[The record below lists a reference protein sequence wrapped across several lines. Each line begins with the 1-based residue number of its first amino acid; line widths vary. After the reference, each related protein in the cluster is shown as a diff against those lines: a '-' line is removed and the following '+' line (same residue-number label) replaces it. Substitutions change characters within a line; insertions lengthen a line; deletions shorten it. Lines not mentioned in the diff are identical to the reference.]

1 MKWPEK
7 LKALPIF
14 SHLDKVTETLSVSNA
29 LLEAAPGVG
38 KTTLVPLALLDAS
51 FVSKKIIMLE
61 PRRLAARAAC
71 SIMSSYLGEEPGG
84 TVGYR
89 TKLDTK
95 VSKATKIEI
104 VTDGVFTRIIQ
115 NDPELKDYSVVIFDE
130 FHERSLQNDL
140 GFVLTMDVQ
149 ENFRPDLRLLLM
161 SATPDPSFLERCN
174 TFKALS
180 VPGKMFPVEI
190 GYLPPNYGEKLEA
203 AASRAVKRLLNEAE
217 GDVLVFLPG
226 LAEIENTRRAL
237 GIIGGVEILTLH
249 GSLTKEEQDRVLFP
263 GEGRRVIL
271 SSAIAESSLTVPNVR
286 CVVDS
291 GLSRFSVYDPASA
304 IDRLET
310 RSSDL
315 GTVTQRTGRAG
326 RTAPGRV
333 IRLWEKGT
341 ENSRP
346 QAAEPEIARADLCS
360 VCLSLAVWGENNYD
374 RLKWPVSPKKEMMD
388 QARELL
394 IFLGALDTDGKAT
407 EKGKRM
413 EALPLHPRLASM
425 LLRAKFEGALRKAAR
440 LASLLESGEMVRG
453 DLEALLKG
461 KLSQTAERSS
471 ERLIRLMKAAGEDR
485 KNMPAGRLVSWAFP
499 DRIAQKRESGSF
511 LLRNGKGGALTF
523 EGGLSRCEYIA
534 VASLEGKTG
543 NAKIHSAAELTLS
556 EITEDFASFFSVQEK
571 IIWEEKRKKALT
583 VKETKLGEITVKRE
597 EKKGGSEEES
607 ALLLAKLLEE
617 GLRPLKWTDAARS
630 FMERAECA
638 HVKLGSDWPSYNME
652 QLATDARDWFL
663 PALSG
668 LNSFDQAAEA
678 DLLTALKSRL
688 GSRSREIEKLFPK
701 TLPLPSGRSAKI
713 DYSDPNNPTLSSY
726 LQDFYGMDY
735 NPSIAG
741 GAVKLRIELLN
752 PAGRPV
758 QVTSDLANFWK
769 NSYPM
774 IRKELKGRYPKHN
787 WPEEP
792 ALGDKRLK
800 SSKKV
805 LK

>member
-14 SHLDKVTETLSVSNA
+14 SHLDTVTETLSVSNA

-38 KTTLVPLALLDAS
+38 KTTLVPLALLDAP

-95 VSKATKIEI
+95 VSGSTRIEI

-140 GFVLTMDVQ
+140 GFVLTMEVQ

-161 SATPDPSFLERCN
+161 SATPDPTFLERCN

-190 GYLPPNYGEKLEA
+190 GYLPPDYGEKLEA

-217 GDVLVFLPG
+217 GDILVFLPG
-226 LAEIENTRRAL
+226 LAEIENTKRAL
-237 GIIGGVEILTLH
+237 GIIGGVDILTLH

-346 QAAEPEIARADLCS
+346 RAAEPEIARADLSS

-394 IFLGALDTDGKAT
+394 ISLGALDTDGKAT
-407 EKGKRM
+407 EKGKKM
-413 EALPLHPRLASM
+413 EALPLHPRLAGM
-425 LLRAKFEGALRKAAR
+425 LLCAKKEGALRKAAR

-471 ERLIRLMKAAGEDR
+471 ERLIRLMKGTVEDR
-485 KNMPAGRLVSWAFP
+485 KEMPAGRLVSWAFP

-523 EGGLSRCEYIA
+523 EGGLSRCGYIA
-534 VASLEGKTG
+534 AASLEGKTG

-597 EKKGGSEEES
+597 EKNTGSVEES
-607 ALLLAKLLEE
+607 ALLLVKLLEE
-617 GLRPLKWTDAARS
+617 GLRPLKWIDAASS
-630 FMERAECA
+630 FVERAECA

-652 QLATDARDWFL
+652 QLATDAREWLL

-688 GSRSREIEKLFPK
+688 GSRSREMEKLFPK
-701 TLPLPSGRSAKI
+701 TLPLPSGRIAKI
-713 DYSDPNNPTLSSY
+713 DYSDPNNPMLSSY

-735 NPSIAG
+735 NPSIAD

-769 NSYPM
+769 TSYPM

-800 SSKKV
+800 KPKKC
-805 LK
+805 

>member
-7 LKALPIF
+7 LEALPIF
-14 SHLDKVTETLSVSNA
+14 GRLDAVTEALSVSNL

-38 KTTLVPLALLDAS
+38 KTTLVPLSLLDAP

-95 VSKATKIEI
+95 ISKATRIEI

-115 NDPELKDYSVVIFDE
+115 NDPELRDYSAVIFDE

-140 GFVLTMDVQ
+140 GFVLTLEVQ
-149 ENFRPDLRLLLM
+149 ENLRPDLRLLLM

-190 GYLPPNYGEKLEA
+190 EYLPPNYGERLETS
-203 AASRAVKRLLNEAE
+203 ASRAVKRLLCEAE

-226 LAEIENTRRAL
+226 LAEIENTKRAL
-237 GIIGGVEILTLH
+237 GDIGSVEVLTLH
-249 GSLTKEEQDRVLFP
+249 GSLKKEEQDRVLFP
-263 GEGRRVIL
+263 GGRRRVIL

-291 GLSRFSVYDPASA
+291 GLSRFSVYDPVSA
-304 IDRLET
+304 FERLET

-315 GTVTQRTGRAG
+315 GTMTQRTGRAG
-326 RTAPGRV
+326 RTAPGKV

-341 ENSRP
+341 ENARP
-346 QAAEPEIARADLCS
+346 KTAEPEIARADLSS
-360 VCLSLAVWGENNYD
+360 VCLSLAVWGEKNYD
-374 RLKWPVSPKKEMMD
+374 SLKWPVSPKKETMD

-394 IFLGALDTDGKAT
+394 VSLGALDRDGKAT

-413 EALPLHPRLASM
+413 EALPIHPRLASM
-425 LLRAKFEGALRKAAR
+425 LLRASKEGALRKAAR
-440 LASLLESGEMVRG
+440 LASLLESGEAVRG

-461 KLSQTAERSS
+461 KLSLTAERSS
-471 ERLIRLMKAAGEDR
+471 ERLIRLMKVTGEDK
-485 KNMPAGRLVSWAFP
+485 KNISAGRLVSWAFP

-523 EGGLSRCEYIA
+523 EGGLSECEYIA
-534 VASLEGKTG
+534 AASLEGKTG
-543 NAKIHSAAELTLS
+543 NAKIHSAAELTFS
-556 EITEDFASFFSVQEK
+556 EITADFAPFFSAREK
-571 IIWEEKRKKALT
+571 VVWEEKRQKAVT
-583 VKETKLGEITVKRE
+583 VKETRLGEITVKRE
-597 EKKGGSEEES
+597 ENKAGSEEES
-607 ALLLAKLLEE
+607 ALLLEKILEE
-617 GLRPLKWTDAARS
+617 GLRPLNWTDAARS

-638 HVKLGSDWPSYNME
+638 HVKLGSDWPSFKLE
-652 QLATDARDWFL
+652 QLKADAGEWLL

-668 LNSFDQAAEA
+668 RNSFDKAAEA
-678 DLLTALKSRL
+678 DLLTALKGRL
-688 GSRSREIEKLFPK
+688 GSRSREMDKLFPK
-701 TLPLPSGRSAKI
+701 TLTLPSGKAAKI
-713 DYSDPNNPTLSSY
+713 DYSDPDNPTLSSY
-726 LQDFYGMDY
+726 LQDFYGMDF

-741 GAVKLRIELLN
+741 GAIKLRIELLN

-769 NSYPM
+769 NSYPI

>member
-14 SHLDKVTETLSVSNA
+14 SHLDTVTETLSVSNA

-38 KTTLVPLALLDAS
+38 KTTLVPLSLLDAP
-51 FVSKKIIMLE
+51 FVTKKIIMLE

-95 VSKATKIEI
+95 ISKATKIEI

-115 NDPELKDYSVVIFDE
+115 NDPELRDYSVVIFDE

-140 GFVLTMDVQ
+140 GFVLTMEVQ

-161 SATPDPSFLERCN
+161 SATPDPSFLERCG

-190 GYLPPNYGEKLEA
+190 GYLPPGYGEKLEA
-203 AASRAVKRLLNEAE
+203 ASSRAVKRLLNEAE

-226 LAEIENTRRAL
+226 LAEIENTKRAL
-237 GIIGGVEILTLH
+237 GDIGGVEILTLH

-346 QAAEPEIARADLCS
+346 RAAEPEIARADLSS

-394 IFLGALDTDGKAT
+394 ISLGALDTDGKAT
-407 EKGKRM
+407 EKGKKM

-425 LLRAKFEGALRKAAR
+425 LLRAKKEGALRKAAR

-471 ERLIRLMKAAGEDR
+471 ERLIRLMKGTVEDR
-485 KNMPAGRLVSWAFP
+485 KEMPAGRLVSWAFP

-523 EGGLSRCEYIA
+523 EGGLSRCGYIA
-534 VASLEGKTG
+534 AASLEGKTG

-597 EKKGGSEEES
+597 EKNTGSVEES
-607 ALLLAKLLEE
+607 ALLLVKLLEE
-617 GLRPLKWTDAARS
+617 GLRPLKWTDAASS
-630 FMERAECA
+630 FVERAECA

-652 QLATDARDWFL
+652 QLATDAREWLL

-688 GSRSREIEKLFPK
+688 GSRSREMEKLFPK
-701 TLPLPSGRSAKI
+701 TLPLPSGRIAKI

-769 NSYPM
+769 TSYPM

-800 SSKKV
+800 KPRKC
-805 LK
+805 

>member
-38 KTTLVPLALLDAS
+38 KTTLVPLALLDAP

-95 VSKATKIEI
+95 VSGSTRIEI

-140 GFVLTMDVQ
+140 GFVLTMEVQ

-326 RTAPGRV
+326 R
-333 IRLWEKGT
+333 
-341 ENSRP
+341 
-346 QAAEPEIARADLCS
+346 
-360 VCLSLAVWGENNYD
+360 
-374 RLKWPVSPKKEMMD
+374 
-388 QARELL
+388 
-394 IFLGALDTDGKAT
+394 
-407 EKGKRM
+407 
-413 EALPLHPRLASM
+413 
-425 LLRAKFEGALRKAAR
+425 
-440 LASLLESGEMVRG
+440 
-453 DLEALLKG
+453 
-461 KLSQTAERSS
+461 
-471 ERLIRLMKAAGEDR
+471 
-485 KNMPAGRLVSWAFP
+485 
-499 DRIAQKRESGSF
+499 
-511 LLRNGKGGALTF
+511 
-523 EGGLSRCEYIA
+523 
-534 VASLEGKTG
+534 
-543 NAKIHSAAELTLS
+543 
-556 EITEDFASFFSVQEK
+556 
-571 IIWEEKRKKALT
+571 
-583 VKETKLGEITVKRE
+583 
-597 EKKGGSEEES
+597 
-607 ALLLAKLLEE
+607 
-617 GLRPLKWTDAARS
+617 
-630 FMERAECA
+630 
-638 HVKLGSDWPSYNME
+638 
-652 QLATDARDWFL
+652 
-663 PALSG
+663 
-668 LNSFDQAAEA
+668 
-678 DLLTALKSRL
+678 
-688 GSRSREIEKLFPK
+688 
-701 TLPLPSGRSAKI
+701 
-713 DYSDPNNPTLSSY
+713 
-726 LQDFYGMDY
+726 
-735 NPSIAG
+735 
-741 GAVKLRIELLN
+741 
-752 PAGRPV
+752 
-758 QVTSDLANFWK
+758 
-769 NSYPM
+769 
-774 IRKELKGRYPKHN
+774 
-787 WPEEP
+787 
-792 ALGDKRLK
+792 
-800 SSKKV
+800 
-805 LK
+805 

>member
-38 KTTLVPLALLDAS
+38 KTTLVPLALLDAP

-95 VSKATKIEI
+95 VSGSTRIEI

-140 GFVLTMDVQ
+140 GFVLTMEVQ

-346 QAAEPEIARADLCS
+346 QAAEPEIARADLSS

-394 IFLGALDTDGKAT
+394 ISLGALDTDGKAT

-534 VASLEGKTG
+534 AASLEGKTG

-713 DYSDPNNPTLSSY
+713 DYSDPDNPTLSSY

>member
-38 KTTLVPLALLDAS
+38 KTTLVPLALLDAP

-95 VSKATKIEI
+95 VSGSTRIEI

-140 GFVLTMDVQ
+140 GFVLTMEVQ

-346 QAAEPEIARADLCS
+346 QAAEPEIARADLSS
-360 VCLSLAVWGENNYD
+360 VCLSLAVWGEKNYD

-394 IFLGALDTDGKAT
+394 ISLGALDTDGKAT

-534 VASLEGKTG
+534 AASLEGKTG

-597 EKKGGSEEES
+597 EKNTGSVEES
-607 ALLLAKLLEE
+607 ALLLVKLLEE

-652 QLATDARDWFL
+652 QLATDAREWLL

-713 DYSDPNNPTLSSY
+713 DYSDPDNPTLSSY

>member
-38 KTTLVPLALLDAS
+38 KTTLVPLALLDAP

-95 VSKATKIEI
+95 VSGSTRIEI

-115 NDPELKDYSVVIFDE
+115 DDPELKDYSVVIFDE

-140 GFVLTMDVQ
+140 GFVLTMEVQ

-346 QAAEPEIARADLCS
+346 QAAEPEIARADLSS

-394 IFLGALDTDGKAT
+394 ISLGALDTDGKAT

-440 LASLLESGEMVRG
+440 LASLLESGEAVRG

-485 KNMPAGRLVSWAFP
+485 KNIPAGRLVSWAFP

-534 VASLEGKTG
+534 AASLEGKAG

-617 GLRPLKWTDAARS
+617 GLRPLKWTDTARS

-713 DYSDPNNPTLSSY
+713 DYSDPDNPTLSSY

>member
-38 KTTLVPLALLDAS
+38 KTTLVPLALLDAP

-95 VSKATKIEI
+95 VSGSTRIEI

-140 GFVLTMDVQ
+140 GFVLTLEVQ

-190 GYLPPNYGEKLEA
+190 GYLPPGYGEKLEA
-203 AASRAVKRLLNEAE
+203 ASSRAVKRLLNEAE

-226 LAEIENTRRAL
+226 LAEIENTKRAL
-237 GIIGGVEILTLH
+237 GDIGGVEILTLH

-291 GLSRFSVYDPASA
+291 GLSRFSVYDPNSA
-304 IDRLET
+304 FERLET
-310 RSSDL
+310 HSSDL
-315 GTVTQRTGRAG
+315 GTITQRTGRAG

-346 QAAEPEIARADLCS
+346 QAAEPEIARADLSS

-394 IFLGALDTDGKAT
+394 ISLGALDTDGKAT
-407 EKGKRM
+407 EKGKKM

-425 LLRAKFEGALRKAAR
+425 LLRAKKEGVLRKAAR
-440 LASLLESGEMVRG
+440 LTSLLESGEAVRG

-461 KLSQTAERSS
+461 KLSQIAERSS
-471 ERLIRLMKAAGEDR
+471 ERLIRLMKTAGEDK
-485 KNMPAGRLVSWAFP
+485 KNIPAGRLVSWAFP

-534 VASLEGKTG
+534 AASLEGKTG
-543 NAKIHSAAELTLS
+543 NAKIHSAAELTLD
-556 EITEDFASFFSVQEK
+556 EITADFASFFSIQEN

-607 ALLLAKLLEE
+607 ALLLEKLLEE

-638 HVKLGSDWPSYNME
+638 HVKLGPGWPSYNME
-652 QLATDARDWFL
+652 QLKKDATDWLL

-668 LNSFDQAAEA
+668 RNSFDRAAEA
-678 DLLTALKSRL
+678 DLLTALKGRL

-701 TLPLPSGRSAKI
+701 TLPLPSGRIAKI
-713 DYSDPNNPTLSSY
+713 DYSDPDNPTLSSY

-741 GAVKLRIELLN
+741 GAVKLRVELLN

-769 NSYPM
+769 NSYPI

-800 SSKKV
+800 KPKKC
-805 LK
+805 

>member
-7 LKALPIF
+7 LEALPIF
-14 SHLDKVTETLSVSNA
+14 GRLDAVTEALSVSNL

-38 KTTLVPLALLDAS
+38 KTTLVPLSLLDAP

-95 VSKATKIEI
+95 ISKATRIEI

-115 NDPELKDYSVVIFDE
+115 NDPELRDYSAVIFDE

-140 GFVLTMDVQ
+140 GFVLTLEVQ
-149 ENFRPDLRLLLM
+149 ENLRPDLRLLLM
-161 SATPDPSFLERCN
+161 SATPDASFLERCGA
-174 TFKALS
+174 FKALS
-180 VPGKMFPVEI
+180 VPGKMFPVEVE
-190 GYLPPNYGEKLEA
+190 YLPPDYGERLETS
-203 AASRAVKRLLNEAE
+203 ASRAVKRLLCEAE

-226 LAEIENTRRAL
+226 LAEIENTKRAL
-237 GIIGGVEILTLH
+237 GDIGSVEVLTLH
-249 GSLTKEEQDRVLFP
+249 GSLKKEEQDRVLFP
-263 GEGRRVIL
+263 GGRRRVIL

-291 GLSRFSVYDPASA
+291 GLSRFSVYDPVSA
-304 IDRLET
+304 FERLET

-315 GTVTQRTGRAG
+315 GTMTQRTGRAG
-326 RTAPGRV
+326 RTAPGKV

-341 ENSRP
+341 ENARP
-346 QAAEPEIARADLCS
+346 KTAEPEIARADLSS
-360 VCLSLAVWGENNYD
+360 VCLSLAVWGEKNYD
-374 RLKWPVSPKKEMMD
+374 SLKWPVSPKKETMD

-394 IFLGALDTDGKAT
+394 VSLGALDRDGKAT

-413 EALPLHPRLASM
+413 EALPIHPRLASM
-425 LLRAKFEGALRKAAR
+425 LLRASKEGALRKAAR
-440 LASLLESGEMVRG
+440 LASLLESGEAVRG

-461 KLSQTAERSS
+461 KLSLTAERSS
-471 ERLIRLMKAAGEDR
+471 ERLIRLMKVTGEDK
-485 KNMPAGRLVSWAFP
+485 KNISAGRLVSWAFP

-523 EGGLSRCEYIA
+523 EGGLSECEYIA
-534 VASLEGKTG
+534 AASLEGKTG
-543 NAKIHSAAELTLS
+543 NAKIHSAAELTFS
-556 EITEDFASFFSVQEK
+556 EITADFAPFFSAREK
-571 IIWEEKRKKALT
+571 VVWEEKRQKAVT
-583 VKETKLGEITVKRE
+583 VKETRLGEITVKRE
-597 EKKGGSEEES
+597 ENKAGSEEES
-607 ALLLAKLLEE
+607 ALLLEKILEE
-617 GLRPLKWTDAARS
+617 GLRPLNWTDAARS

-638 HVKLGSDWPSYNME
+638 HVKLGSDWPSFKLE
-652 QLATDARDWFL
+652 QLKADAGEWLL

-668 LNSFDQAAEA
+668 RNSFDKAAEA
-678 DLLTALKSRL
+678 DLLTALKGRL
-688 GSRSREIEKLFPK
+688 GSRSREMDKLFPK
-701 TLPLPSGRSAKI
+701 TLTLPSGKAAKI
-713 DYSDPNNPTLSSY
+713 DYSDPDNPTLSSY
-726 LQDFYGMDY
+726 LQDFYGMDF

-741 GAVKLRIELLN
+741 GAIKLRIELLN

-758 QVTSDLANFWK
+758 QVTSDLAYFWK
-769 NSYPM
+769 NSYPI

>member
-14 SHLDKVTETLSVSNA
+14 SHLDTVTETLSVSNA

-38 KTTLVPLALLDAS
+38 KTTLVPLALLDAP

-95 VSKATKIEI
+95 VSGSTMIEI

-140 GFVLTMDVQ
+140 GFVLTMEVQ

-190 GYLPPNYGEKLEA
+190 GYLPPDYGEKLEA

-217 GDVLVFLPG
+217 GDILVFLPG
-226 LAEIENTRRAL
+226 LAEIENTKRAL
-237 GIIGGVEILTLH
+237 GIVGGVDILTLH

-346 QAAEPEIARADLCS
+346 RAAEPEIARADLSS

-394 IFLGALDTDGKAT
+394 ISLGALDTDGKAT

-413 EALPLHPRLASM
+413 EALPLHPRLAGM
-425 LLRAKFEGALRKAAR
+425 LLRAKKEGALRKAAR

-471 ERLIRLMKAAGEDR
+471 ERLIRLMKGTVEDR
-485 KNMPAGRLVSWAFP
+485 KEMPAGRLVSWAFP

-523 EGGLSRCEYIA
+523 EGGLSRCGYIA
-534 VASLEGKTG
+534 AASLEGKTG

-597 EKKGGSEEES
+597 EKNTGSVEES
-607 ALLLAKLLEE
+607 ALLLVKLLEE
-617 GLRPLKWTDAARS
+617 GLRPLKWTDAASS
-630 FMERAECA
+630 FVERAECA

-652 QLATDARDWFL
+652 QLATDAREWLL

-688 GSRSREIEKLFPK
+688 GSRSREMEKLFPK
-701 TLPLPSGRSAKI
+701 TLPLPSGRIAKI

-769 NSYPM
+769 TSYPM

-800 SSKKV
+800 KPKKC
-805 LK
+805 

>member
-7 LKALPIF
+7 LIALPIF

-38 KTTLVPLALLDAS
+38 KTTLVPLALLDAP

-95 VSKATKIEI
+95 VSGSTRIEI

-140 GFVLTMDVQ
+140 GFVLTMEVQ

-346 QAAEPEIARADLCS
+346 QAAEPEIARADLSS

-394 IFLGALDTDGKAT
+394 ISLGALDTDGKAT

-534 VASLEGKTG
+534 AASLEGKTG

-583 VKETKLGEITVKRE
+583 VKETKFGEITLKRE

-607 ALLLAKLLEE
+607 ALLLEKLLEE

-713 DYSDPNNPTLSSY
+713 DYSDPDNPTLSSY

>member
-38 KTTLVPLALLDAS
+38 KTTLVPLALLDAP

-95 VSKATKIEI
+95 VSGSTRIEI

-140 GFVLTMDVQ
+140 GFVLTMEVQ

-346 QAAEPEIARADLCS
+346 QAAEPEIARADLSS
-360 VCLSLAVWGENNYD
+360 VCLSLAVWGEKNYD

-394 IFLGALDTDGKAT
+394 ISLGALDTDGKAT

-534 VASLEGKTG
+534 AASLEGKTG

-607 ALLLAKLLEE
+607 ALLLEKLLEE
-617 GLRPLKWTDAARS
+617 GLRPLKWTDAASS
-630 FMERAECA
+630 FVERAECA
-638 HVKLGSDWPSYNME
+638 HVKLGSDWPSYNRE
-652 QLATDARDWFL
+652 QLATDAREWLL

-713 DYSDPNNPTLSSY
+713 DYSDPDNPTLSSY

>member
-14 SHLDKVTETLSVSNA
+14 SHLDTVTETLSVSNA

-38 KTTLVPLALLDAS
+38 KTTLVPLALLDAP

-95 VSKATKIEI
+95 VSGSTRIEI

-140 GFVLTMDVQ
+140 GFVLTMEVQ

-346 QAAEPEIARADLCS
+346 QAAEPEIARADLSS
-360 VCLSLAVWGENNYD
+360 VCLSLAVWGEKNYD

-394 IFLGALDTDGKAT
+394 ISLGALDTDGKAT

-534 VASLEGKTG
+534 AASLEGKTG

-607 ALLLAKLLEE
+607 ALLLEKLLEE

-713 DYSDPNNPTLSSY
+713 DYSDPDNPTLSSY

>member
-14 SHLDKVTETLSVSNA
+14 SHLDTVTETLSVSNA

-38 KTTLVPLALLDAS
+38 KTTLVPLALLDAP

-95 VSKATKIEI
+95 VSGSTRIEI

-140 GFVLTMDVQ
+140 GFVLTMEVQ

-346 QAAEPEIARADLCS
+346 QAAEPEIARADLSS
-360 VCLSLAVWGENNYD
+360 VCLSLAVWGEKNYD

-394 IFLGALDTDGKAT
+394 ISLGALDTDGKAT

-413 EALPLHPRLASM
+413 EALPLHPRLAGM

-534 VASLEGKTG
+534 AASLEGKTG

-607 ALLLAKLLEE
+607 ALLLEKLLEE
-617 GLRPLKWTDAARS
+617 GLRPLKWTDAASS
-630 FMERAECA
+630 FVERAECA

-652 QLATDARDWFL
+652 QLATDAREWLL

-688 GSRSREIEKLFPK
+688 GSRSREMEKLFPK

-769 NSYPM
+769 TSYPM

>member
-38 KTTLVPLALLDAS
+38 KTTLVPLALLDAP

-95 VSKATKIEI
+95 VSGSTMIEI

-140 GFVLTMDVQ
+140 GFVLTMEVQ

-237 GIIGGVEILTLH
+237 GIIGGVDILTLH

-346 QAAEPEIARADLCS
+346 RAAEPEIARADLSS

-394 IFLGALDTDGKAT
+394 ISLGALDTDGKAT

-471 ERLIRLMKAAGEDR
+471 ERLIRLMKGTVEDR
-485 KNMPAGRLVSWAFP
+485 KEMPAGRLVSWAFP

-534 VASLEGKTG
+534 AASLEGKTG

-607 ALLLAKLLEE
+607 ALLLEKLLEE

-652 QLATDARDWFL
+652 QLATDAREWLL

-688 GSRSREIEKLFPK
+688 GSRSREMEKLFPK

-769 NSYPM
+769 TSYPM

>member
-14 SHLDKVTETLSVSNA
+14 SHLDTVTETLSVSNA

-38 KTTLVPLALLDAS
+38 KTTLVPLSLLDAP

-115 NDPELKDYSVVIFDE
+115 NDPELRDYSVVIFDE

-140 GFVLTMDVQ
+140 GFVLTLEVQ

-161 SATPDPSFLERCN
+161 SATPDPSFLERCGA
-174 TFKALS
+174 FKALS
-180 VPGKMFPVEI
+180 VPGKMFPLEI
-190 GYLPPNYGEKLEA
+190 GYLPPNYGERLEA
-203 AASRAVKRLLNEAE
+203 AASRAVKRLLNEFE

-226 LAEIENTRRAL
+226 LAEIENTKRAL
-237 GIIGGVEILTLH
+237 GDIGGVEILTLH
-249 GSLTKEEQDRVLFP
+249 GSLKKEEQDRVLFP
-263 GEGRRVIL
+263 GDVRRVIL

-291 GLSRFSVYDPASA
+291 GLSRFSVYDPNSA
-304 IDRLET
+304 IERLET

-315 GTVTQRTGRAG
+315 GTITQRAGRAG

-346 QAAEPEIARADLCS
+346 QSAEPEIARADLSS
-360 VCLSLAVWGENNYD
+360 VCLSLAVWGEKNFE
-374 RLKWPVSPKKEMMD
+374 RLKWPVFPKKEMMD
-388 QARELL
+388 QAKELL
-394 IFLGALDTDGKAT
+394 ISLGALDPEGGATNLGK
-407 EKGKRM
+407 KM
-413 EALPLHPRLASM
+413 EALPLHPRLAGM
-425 LLRAKFEGALRKAAR
+425 LLRAKKEGALKKAAR
-440 LASLLESGEMVRG
+440 LAACLEGDNDVKG
-453 DLEALLKG
+453 DLEALLRE
-461 KLSQTAERSS
+461 KLIQTAERSS
-471 ERLIRLMKAAGEDR
+471 ERLFRLMNGAGED
-485 KNMPAGRLVSWAFP
+485 KAKISAGRLVSWAFP
-499 DRIAQKRESGSF
+499 DRIAKKRESGSF
-511 LLRNGKGGALTF
+511 LLRNGKGGVLAF
-523 EGGLSRCEYIA
+523 EGALSECEYIA
-534 VASLEGKTG
+534 AASLEGKVG
-543 NAKIHSAAELTLS
+543 NARIHSAAELTLD
-556 EITEDFASFFSVQEK
+556 EITEDFASFFSPQEK
-571 IIWEEKRKKALT
+571 IVWEEKRKKAVT

-597 EKKGGSEEES
+597 EKSGGSEGES
-607 ALLLAKLLEE
+607 ALLLEKLLEE

-638 HVKLGSDWPSYNME
+638 HVKLGSDWPSFKLE
-652 QLATDARDWFL
+652 QLLKDASDWLL

-668 LNSFDQAAEA
+668 LNSFDKAAEA
-678 DLLTALKSRL
+678 DLLTALKGRL
-688 GSRSREIEKLFPK
+688 GSGSREMEKLFPK
-701 TLPLPSGRSAKI
+701 TWPLPSGKIARI
-713 DYSDPNNPTLSSY
+713 DYSDPQNPTLSSY

-741 GAVKLRIELLN
+741 GAVKLRVELLN

-769 NSYPM
+769 NSYPI

-800 SSKKV
+800 KPKKC
-805 LK
+805 

>member
-14 SHLDKVTETLSVSNA
+14 SHLDTVTETLSVSNA

-38 KTTLVPLALLDAS
+38 KTTLVPLALLDAP

-95 VSKATKIEI
+95 VSGSTRIEI

-140 GFVLTMDVQ
+140 GFVLTMEVQ

-190 GYLPPNYGEKLEA
+190 GYLPPDYSEKLEA

-217 GDVLVFLPG
+217 GDILVFLPG
-226 LAEIENTRRAL
+226 LAEIENTKRAL
-237 GIIGGVEILTLH
+237 GIVGGVDILTLH

-346 QAAEPEIARADLCS
+346 RAAEPEIARADLSS

-394 IFLGALDTDGKAT
+394 ISLGALDTDGKAT
-407 EKGKRM
+407 EKGKKM
-413 EALPLHPRLASM
+413 EALPLHPRLAGM
-425 LLRAKFEGALRKAAR
+425 LLRAKKEGALRKAAR

-461 KLSQTAERSS
+461 KLSQIAERSS
-471 ERLIRLMKAAGEDR
+471 ERLIRLMKGTVEDR
-485 KNMPAGRLVSWAFP
+485 KEMPAGRLVSWAFP

-523 EGGLSRCEYIA
+523 EGGLSRCGYIA
-534 VASLEGKTG
+534 AASLEGKTG

-597 EKKGGSEEES
+597 EKNTGSVEES
-607 ALLLAKLLEE
+607 ALLLVKLLEE
-617 GLRPLKWTDAARS
+617 GLRPLKWTDAASS
-630 FMERAECA
+630 FVERAECA

-652 QLATDARDWFL
+652 QLATDAREWLL

-688 GSRSREIEKLFPK
+688 GSRSREMEKLFPK
-701 TLPLPSGRSAKI
+701 TLPLPSGRIAKI
-713 DYSDPNNPTLSSY
+713 DYSDPNNPMLSSY

-735 NPSIAG
+735 NPSIAD

-769 NSYPM
+769 TSYPM

-800 SSKKV
+800 KPKKC
-805 LK
+805 

>member
-7 LKALPIF
+7 LEALPIF
-14 SHLDKVTETLSVSNA
+14 GRLDAVTEALSVSNL

-38 KTTLVPLALLDAS
+38 KTTLVPLSLLDAP

-71 SIMSSYLGEEPGG
+71 SIMSSYLGEEPGC

-95 VSKATKIEI
+95 ISKATRIEI

-115 NDPELKDYSVVIFDE
+115 NDPELRDYSAVIFDE

-140 GFVLTMDVQ
+140 GFVLTLEVQ
-149 ENFRPDLRLLLM
+149 ENLRPDLRLLLM
-161 SATPDPSFLERCN
+161 SATPDPSFLERCGA
-174 TFKALS
+174 FKALS

-190 GYLPPNYGEKLEA
+190 EYLPPNYGERLETS
-203 AASRAVKRLLNEAE
+203 ASRAVKRLLNEAE

-226 LAEIENTRRAL
+226 LAEIENTKRAL
-237 GIIGGVEILTLH
+237 GDIGSVEVLTLH
-249 GSLTKEEQDRVLFP
+249 GSLKKEEQDRVLFP
-263 GEGRRVIL
+263 GGRRRVIL

-291 GLSRFSVYDPASA
+291 GLSRFSVYDPVSA
-304 IDRLET
+304 FERLET

-315 GTVTQRTGRAG
+315 GTMTQRTGRAG
-326 RTAPGRV
+326 RTAPGKV

-341 ENSRP
+341 ENARP
-346 QAAEPEIARADLCS
+346 KTAEPEIARADLSS
-360 VCLSLAVWGENNYD
+360 VFLSLAVWGEKNYD
-374 RLKWPVSPKKEMMD
+374 SLKWPVSPKKETMD

-394 IFLGALDTDGKAT
+394 VSLGALDRDGQAT

-413 EALPLHPRLASM
+413 EALPIHPRLASM
-425 LLRAKFEGALRKAAR
+425 LLRASKEGALRKAAR
-440 LASLLESGEMVRG
+440 LASLLESGEAVRG

-461 KLSQTAERSS
+461 KLSLTAERSS
-471 ERLIRLMKAAGEDR
+471 ERLIRLMKVTGEDK
-485 KNMPAGRLVSWAFP
+485 KNISAGRLVSWAFP

-523 EGGLSRCEYIA
+523 EGGLSECEYIA
-534 VASLEGKTG
+534 AASLEGKTG
-543 NAKIHSAAELTLS
+543 NAKIHSAAELTFS
-556 EITEDFASFFSVQEK
+556 EITADFAPFFSAREK
-571 IIWEEKRKKALT
+571 VVWEEKRQKAVT
-583 VKETKLGEITVKRE
+583 VKETRLGEITIKRE
-597 EKKGGSEEES
+597 EKKAGSEEES
-607 ALLLAKLLEE
+607 ALLLEKILEE
-617 GLRPLKWTDAARS
+617 GLRPLNWTDAARS

-638 HVKLGSDWPSYNME
+638 HVKLGSDWPSFKLE
-652 QLATDARDWFL
+652 QLKADAWEWLL

-668 LNSFDQAAEA
+668 RNSFDKAAEA
-678 DLLTALKSRL
+678 DLLTALKGRI
-688 GSRSREIEKLFPK
+688 GSRSREMDKLFPK
-701 TLPLPSGRSAKI
+701 TLTLPSGKAAKI
-713 DYSDPNNPTLSSY
+713 DYSDPDNPTLSSY
-726 LQDFYGMDY
+726 LQDFYGMDF

-741 GAVKLRIELLN
+741 GAIKLRIELLN

-769 NSYPM
+769 NSYPI

-800 SSKKV
+800 CSKKV

>member
-38 KTTLVPLALLDAS
+38 KTTVVPLALLDAP

-95 VSKATKIEI
+95 VSGSTRIEI

-140 GFVLTMDVQ
+140 GFVLTMEVQ
-149 ENFRPDLRLLLM
+149 DNFRPDLRLLLM

-346 QAAEPEIARADLCS
+346 QAAEPEIARADLSS
-360 VCLSLAVWGENNYD
+360 VCLSLAVWGEKNYD

-394 IFLGALDTDGKAT
+394 ISLGALDTDGKAT

-534 VASLEGKTG
+534 AASLEGKTG

-713 DYSDPNNPTLSSY
+713 DYSDPDNPTLSSY

>member
-38 KTTLVPLALLDAS
+38 KTTLVPLALLDAP

-95 VSKATKIEI
+95 VSGSTRIEI

-115 NDPELKDYSVVIFDE
+115 DDPELKDYSVVIFDE

-140 GFVLTMDVQ
+140 GFVLTMEVQ

-346 QAAEPEIARADLCS
+346 QAAEPEIARADLSS

-394 IFLGALDTDGKAT
+394 ISLGALDTDGKAT

-485 KNMPAGRLVSWAFP
+485 KNIPAGRLVSWAFP

-534 VASLEGKTG
+534 AASLEGKTG

-713 DYSDPNNPTLSSY
+713 DYSDPDNPTLSSY

>member
-7 LKALPIF
+7 LEALPIF
-14 SHLDKVTETLSVSNA
+14 SHLDMVTEALSLSNL

-38 KTTLVPLALLDAS
+38 KTTLVPLALLDAP

-140 GFVLTMDVQ
+140 GFVLTMEVQ
-149 ENFRPDLRLLLM
+149 ENLRPDLRLLLM

-174 TFKALS
+174 TFKALN
-180 VPGKMFPVEI
+180 VPGKMFPLEI
-190 GYLPPNYGEKLEA
+190 GYLPPNYGERLEDA
-203 AASRAVKRLLNEAE
+203 ACRAVKRLLNEAE

-226 LAEIENTRRAL
+226 LAEIENTFRAL
-237 GIIGGVEILTLH
+237 GDIGGVEVLTLH
-249 GSLTKEEQDRVLFP
+249 GSLKKEEQDRVLFP
-263 GEGRRVIL
+263 GDRRRVIL

-315 GTVTQRTGRAG
+315 GTMTQRTGRAG

-346 QAAEPEIARADLCS
+346 QTAEPEIARADLSS
-360 VCLSLAVWGENNYD
+360 VCLSLAVWGVKNYES
-374 RLKWPVSPKKEMMD
+374 LKWPVSPKKEMMD

-394 IFLGALDTDGKAT
+394 ISLGALDRDGKVT

-413 EALPLHPRLASM
+413 EALPIHPRLASM
-425 LLRAKFEGALRKAAR
+425 LLRASEEGALRKASR
-440 LASLLESGEMVRG
+440 LASLLESGEVVKG

-461 KLSQTAERSS
+461 KLSPTAERSS
-471 ERLIRLMKAAGEDR
+471 ERLIRLMKITGEDKR
-485 KNMPAGRLVSWAFP
+485 KIPAGRLVSWAFP

-523 EGGLSRCEYIA
+523 EGGLSECEYIA
-534 VASLEGKTG
+534 AASLEGKTG
-543 NAKIHSAAELTLS
+543 NAKIHSAAELTLP
-556 EITEDFASFFSVQEK
+556 EITADFASFFTVREK
-571 IIWEEKRKKALT
+571 VVWEEKRKKAVT
-583 VKETKLGEITVKRE
+583 VKETRLGEITLKRE
-597 EKKGGSEEES
+597 EKKAGSVGES
-607 ALLLAKLLEE
+607 ALLLEKLLEE

-638 HVKLGSDWPSYNME
+638 HVKLGSDWPSFKLE
-652 QLATDARDWFL
+652 KLKADAGEWLL
-663 PALSG
+663 PMLSG
-668 LNSFDQAAEA
+668 LNSFAQAEGA
-678 DLLTALKSRL
+678 DLLTALKGRL
-688 GSRSREIEKLFPK
+688 GSKSHEMDKLFPK
-701 TLPLPSGRSAKI
+701 TLPLPSGRTAKI
-713 DYSDPNNPTLSSY
+713 DYSDPSNPTLSSY

-735 NPSIAG
+735 DPSIAG
-741 GAVKLRIELLN
+741 GAVKLRVELLN

-758 QVTSDLANFWK
+758 QVTSDLVNFWR
-769 NSYPM
+769 NSYPI

-792 ALGDKRLK
+792 TLGDKRLK

-805 LK
+805 L

>member
-14 SHLDKVTETLSVSNA
+14 CRLDQVTETLSVSNL

-38 KTTLVPLALLDAS
+38 KTTLVPLALLDAP

-71 SIMSSYLGEEPGG
+71 SIMSSYLGEEPGE

-115 NDPELKDYSVVIFDE
+115 NDPELRDYSVVIFDE

-140 GFVLTMDVQ
+140 GFVLTLEVQ
-149 ENFRPDLRLLLM
+149 ENLRPDLRLLLM

-174 TFKALS
+174 TFKALN
-180 VPGKMFPVEI
+180 VPGKMFPIEV
-190 GYLPPNYGEKLEA
+190 GYLPPNYGERLED

-226 LAEIENTRRAL
+226 LAEIEGTRRAL
-237 GIIGGVEILTLH
+237 GDIWGIEVLTLH
-249 GSLTKEEQDRVLFP
+249 GSLKKEEQDRVLFP
-263 GEGRRVIL
+263 GDMRRVIL

-291 GLSRFSVYDPASA
+291 GLSRFSVYDPVSA
-304 IDRLET
+304 FERLET
-310 RSSDL
+310 RSTDL
-315 GTVTQRTGRAG
+315 GTVIQRTGRAG

-346 QAAEPEIARADLCS
+346 QSAEPEIARADLSS
-360 VCLSLAVWGENNYD
+360 VCLSLAVWGEKNYES
-374 RLKWPVSPKKEMMD
+374 LKWPVSPKKETMD

-394 IFLGALDTDGKAT
+394 VSLGALDPEGKVT

-425 LLRAKFEGALRKAAR
+425 LLRASKEGALRKAAR
-440 LASLLESGEMVRG
+440 LASLLESGEAVRG

-461 KLSQTAERSS
+461 KLSLTAERSS
-471 ERLIRLMKAAGEDR
+471 ERLIRLMKVTGEDK
-485 KNMPAGRLVSWAFP
+485 KNVSAGRLVSWAFP

-523 EGGLSRCEYIA
+523 EGGLSECEYIA

-543 NAKIHSAAELTLS
+543 NAKIHSAAELTFS
-556 EITEDFASFFSVQEK
+556 EITADFAPFLSAWEK
-571 IIWEEKRKKALT
+571 VVWEEKRQKAVT
-583 VKETKLGEITVKRE
+583 VKETRLGEITVKRE
-597 EKKGGSEEES
+597 EKKAGSEEES

-617 GLRPLKWTDAARS
+617 ALRPLKWTDAARS

-638 HVKLGSDWPSYNME
+638 HVKLGSDWPSFKLE
-652 QLATDARDWFL
+652 QLKKDAGDWLL
-663 PALSG
+663 PILSG
-668 LNSFDQAAEA
+668 INSFDEAAEA
-678 DLLTALKSRL
+678 DLLPALKGRL

-701 TLPLPSGRSAKI
+701 TLTLPSGRLAKI
-713 DYSDPNNPTLSSY
+713 DYSDPDNPTLSSY

-735 NPSIAG
+735 NPLIAS
-741 GAVKLRIELLN
+741 GAVKLRVELLN

-769 NSYPM
+769 NSYPI

>member
-7 LKALPIF
+7 LEALPIF
-14 SHLDKVTETLSVSNA
+14 GRLDAVTEALSVSNL

-38 KTTLVPLALLDAS
+38 KTTLVPLSLLDAP

-95 VSKATKIEI
+95 ISKATRIEI

-115 NDPELKDYSVVIFDE
+115 NDPELRDYSAVIFDE

-140 GFVLTMDVQ
+140 GFVLTLEVQ
-149 ENFRPDLRLLLM
+149 ENLRPDLRLLLM
-161 SATPDPSFLERCN
+161 SATPDPSFLERCGA
-174 TFKALS
+174 FKALS

-190 GYLPPNYGEKLEA
+190 EYLPPNYGERLETS
-203 AASRAVKRLLNEAE
+203 ASRAVKRLLCEAE

-226 LAEIENTRRAL
+226 LAEIENTKRAL
-237 GIIGGVEILTLH
+237 GDIGSVEVLTLH
-249 GSLTKEEQDRVLFP
+249 GSLKKEEQDRVLFP
-263 GEGRRVIL
+263 GGRRRVIL

-291 GLSRFSVYDPASA
+291 GLSRFSVYDPVSA
-304 IDRLET
+304 FERLET

-315 GTVTQRTGRAG
+315 GTMTQRTGRAG
-326 RTAPGRV
+326 RTAPGKV

-341 ENSRP
+341 ENARP
-346 QAAEPEIARADLCS
+346 KTAEPEIARADLSS
-360 VCLSLAVWGENNYD
+360 VCLSLAVWGEKNYD
-374 RLKWPVSPKKEMMD
+374 SLKWPVSPKKETMD

-394 IFLGALDTDGKAT
+394 VSLGALDRDGKAT

-413 EALPLHPRLASM
+413 EALPIHPRLASM
-425 LLRAKFEGALRKAAR
+425 LLRASKEGALRKAAR
-440 LASLLESGEMVRG
+440 LASLLESGEAVRG

-461 KLSQTAERSS
+461 KLSLTAERSS
-471 ERLIRLMKAAGEDR
+471 ERLIRLMKVTGEDK
-485 KNMPAGRLVSWAFP
+485 KNISAGRLVSWAFP

-523 EGGLSRCEYIA
+523 EGGLSECEYIA
-534 VASLEGKTG
+534 AASLEGKTG
-543 NAKIHSAAELTLS
+543 NAKIHSAAELTFS
-556 EITEDFASFFSVQEK
+556 EITADFAPFFSAREK
-571 IIWEEKRKKALT
+571 VVWEEKRQKAVT
-583 VKETKLGEITVKRE
+583 VKETRLGEITVKRE
-597 EKKGGSEEES
+597 ENKAGSEEES
-607 ALLLAKLLEE
+607 ALLLEKILEE
-617 GLRPLKWTDAARS
+617 GLRPLNWTDAARS

-638 HVKLGSDWPSYNME
+638 HVKLGSDWPSFKLE
-652 QLATDARDWFL
+652 QLKADAGEWLL

-668 LNSFDQAAEA
+668 RNSFDKAAEA
-678 DLLTALKSRL
+678 DLLTALKGRL
-688 GSRSREIEKLFPK
+688 GSRSREMDKLFPK
-701 TLPLPSGRSAKI
+701 TLTVPSGKAAKI
-713 DYSDPNNPTLSSY
+713 DYSDPDNPTLSSY
-726 LQDFYGMDY
+726 LQDFYGMDF

-741 GAVKLRIELLN
+741 GAIKLRIELLN

-769 NSYPM
+769 NSYPI

>member
-38 KTTLVPLALLDAS
+38 KTTLVPLALLDAP

-95 VSKATKIEI
+95 VSGSTMIEI

-140 GFVLTMDVQ
+140 GFVLTMEVQ

-190 GYLPPNYGEKLEA
+190 GYLPPDYGEKLEA

-237 GIIGGVEILTLH
+237 GIIGGVDILTLH

-346 QAAEPEIARADLCS
+346 RAAEPEIARADLSS

-394 IFLGALDTDGKAT
+394 ISLGALDTDGKAT

-471 ERLIRLMKAAGEDR
+471 ERLIRLMKGTVEDR
-485 KNMPAGRLVSWAFP
+485 KEMPAGRLVSWAFP

-534 VASLEGKTG
+534 AASLEGKTG

-607 ALLLAKLLEE
+607 ALLLEKLLEE

-652 QLATDARDWFL
+652 QLATDAREWLL

-688 GSRSREIEKLFPK
+688 GSRSREMEKLFPK

-769 NSYPM
+769 TSYPM

>member
-38 KTTLVPLALLDAS
+38 KTTLVPLALLDAP

-95 VSKATKIEI
+95 VSGSTKIEI

-140 GFVLTMDVQ
+140 GFVLTMEVQ

-346 QAAEPEIARADLCS
+346 QAAEPEIARADLSS

-394 IFLGALDTDGKAT
+394 ISLGALDTDGKAT

-440 LASLLESGEMVRG
+440 LASLLESGEAVRG

-534 VASLEGKTG
+534 AASLEGKTG

-630 FMERAECA
+630 FMERSECA

-652 QLATDARDWFL
+652 QLATDAREWLL

-688 GSRSREIEKLFPK
+688 GSRSREMEKLFPK
-701 TLPLPSGRSAKI
+701 TLPLPSGRIAKI

-769 NSYPM
+769 TSYPM

-800 SSKKV
+800 KPKKC
-805 LK
+805 

>member
-38 KTTLVPLALLDAS
+38 KTTLVPLALLDAP

-95 VSKATKIEI
+95 VSGSTRIEI

-140 GFVLTMDVQ
+140 GFVLTMEVQ

-346 QAAEPEIARADLCS
+346 QAAEPEIARADLSS

-394 IFLGALDTDGKAT
+394 ISLGALDTDGKAT

-485 KNMPAGRLVSWAFP
+485 KNMPAGRLISWAFP

-534 VASLEGKTG
+534 AASLEGKTG

-597 EKKGGSEEES
+597 EKNTGSVEES
-607 ALLLAKLLEE
+607 ALLLVKLLEE
-617 GLRPLKWTDAARS
+617 GLRPLKWTDAASS
-630 FMERAECA
+630 FVERAECA

-652 QLATDARDWFL
+652 QLATDAREWLL

-713 DYSDPNNPTLSSY
+713 DYSDPDNPTLSSY
-726 LQDFYGMDY
+726 LQDFYCMDY

>member
-7 LKALPIF
+7 LKTLPIF
-14 SHLDKVTETLSVSNA
+14 SHLDRVTESLSVSNL

-38 KTTLVPLALLDAS
+38 KTTLVPLSLLDAP

-140 GFVLTMDVQ
+140 GFVLTLEVQ
-149 ENFRPDLRLLLM
+149 ENLRPDIRLLLM
-161 SATPDPSFLERCN
+161 SATPDPSFLERCGA
-174 TFKALS
+174 FKALS
-180 VPGKMFPVEI
+180 VPGKMFPLEI

-226 LAEIENTRRAL
+226 LAEIENTKRAL
-237 GIIGGVEILTLH
+237 GIIRGVEILTLH

-291 GLSRFSVYDPASA
+291 GLSRFSVYDPVSA
-304 IDRLET
+304 FERLET

-346 QAAEPEIARADLCS
+346 RSAEPEIARADLSS
-360 VCLSLAVWGENNYD
+360 VCLSLAVWGENNYE
-374 RLKWPVSPKKEMMD
+374 RLKWPVPPKKETMD

-394 IFLGALDTDGKAT
+394 VSLGALDQDGKAT
-407 EKGKRM
+407 EKGRKM
-413 EALPLHPRLASM
+413 EALPLHPRLAGM
-425 LLRAKFEGALRKAAR
+425 LLRAKKEGALLKASR
-440 LASLLESGEMVRG
+440 LASLLESGEAVRG

-471 ERLIRLMKAAGEDR
+471 ERLIRLMKTAGEDR
-485 KNMPAGRLVSWAFP
+485 KNIPAGRLVSWAFP

-523 EGGLSRCEYIA
+523 EGGLSECEYIA
-534 VASLEGKTG
+534 AASLEGKTG
-543 NAKIHSAAELTLS
+543 NAKIHSAAELTLE
-556 EITEDFASFFSVQEK
+556 EITADFAPFFSAREK
-571 IIWEEKRKKALT
+571 IVWEEKREKAVT
-583 VKETKLGEITVKRE
+583 VRETKLGEITVKRE

-607 ALLLAKLLEE
+607 ALLLEKLLEE
-617 GLRPLKWTDAARS
+617 ELRPLKWTDAARS

-652 QLATDARDWFL
+652 QLKKDARDWLL

-668 LNSFDQAAEA
+668 LNSFAQAAEA
-678 DLLTALKSRL
+678 DLLTALKGRL

-701 TLPLPSGRSAKI
+701 TLLLPSGKTAKI
-713 DYSDPNNPTLSSY
+713 DYGDPDNPTLSSY

-741 GAVKLRIELLN
+741 GAVILRVELLN

-769 NSYPM
+769 TSYPM

-800 SSKKV
+800 KPKKC
-805 LK
+805 

>member
-14 SHLDKVTETLSVSNA
+14 SHLDTVTETLSVSNA

-38 KTTLVPLALLDAS
+38 KTTLVPLSLLDAP

-71 SIMSSYLGEEPGG
+71 SIMSSYLGEESGG

-95 VSKATKIEI
+95 VSGSTRIEI

-140 GFVLTMDVQ
+140 GFVLTMEVQ

-190 GYLPPNYGEKLEA
+190 GYLPPGYGEKLEA
-203 AASRAVKRLLNEAE
+203 SSSRAVKRLLNEAE

-226 LAEIENTRRAL
+226 LAEIENTKRAL
-237 GIIGGVEILTLH
+237 GDIGGVEILTLH

-291 GLSRFSVYDPASA
+291 GLSRFSVYDPNSA
-304 IDRLET
+304 FERLET

-315 GTVTQRTGRAG
+315 GTITQRTGRAG

-346 QAAEPEIARADLCS
+346 QAAEPEIARADLSS

-394 IFLGALDTDGKAT
+394 ISLGALDTDGKAT
-407 EKGKRM
+407 EKGKKM

-425 LLRAKFEGALRKAAR
+425 LLRAKKEGVLRKAAR
-440 LASLLESGEMVRG
+440 LASLLESGEAVRG

-461 KLSQTAERSS
+461 KLSQIAERSS
-471 ERLIRLMKAAGEDR
+471 ERLMRLMKAAGEDK
-485 KNMPAGRLVSWAFP
+485 KNIPAGRLVSWAFP

-534 VASLEGKTG
+534 AASLEGKTG

-652 QLATDARDWFL
+652 QLATDAREWLL

-688 GSRSREIEKLFPK
+688 GSRSREMEKLFPK

-769 NSYPM
+769 TSYPM

-800 SSKKV
+800 KPKKC
-805 LK
+805 